1 MKKFY
6 YFMMAMLMA
15 MTTLSLTACG
25 DDDEEDGPN
34 GGGGNIEGTWKG
46 NLTNDWYDEEDADYI
61 EKAEALIQFKK
72 GGKYVS
78 VTIIHYTK
86 KGIEE
91 IRQYE
96 PNFKNPQVEVDNGT
110 YSVNGNKLTTFD
122 SEGERDESTFSISG
136 KKLTITYI
144 EDGQEV
150 KMTFTR
156 VDDKEINKYL

>member
-6 YFMMAMLMA
+6 YLMMAMLMA

-25 DDDEEDGPN
+25 DDEEDGPS
-34 GGGGNIEGTWKG
+34 GGGNDIEGTWKG

-110 YSVNGNKLTTFD
+110 Y
-122 SEGERDESTFSISG
+122 
-136 KKLTITYI
+136 
-144 EDGQEV
+144 
-150 KMTFTR
+150 
-156 VDDKEINKYL
+156 

>member
-6 YFMMAMLMA
+6 YLMMAMLMA

-25 DDDEEDGPN
+25 DENEEDGPN
-34 GGGGNIEGTWKG
+34 GGGGDIVGTWKA
-46 NLTNDWYDEEDADYI
+46 NLANTIDEEDADYI

-86 KGIEE
+86 KGLEE

-96 PNFKNPQVEVDNGT
+96 PNFKNPEVFPEDGE
-110 YSVNGNKLTTFD
+110 YSVNGNRLTTID

-150 KMTFTR
+150 KTTFTR

>member
-1 MKKFY
+1 MKKIY
-6 YFMMAMLMA
+6 YLMMAMLMA

-150 KMTFTR
+150 KMTLTR

>member
-1 MKKFY
+1 MKKIY
-6 YFMMAMLMA
+6 YLMVAMLMA

-25 DDDEEDGPN
+25 DENEEDGPN
-34 GGGGNIEGTWKG
+34 GGDGNIVGTWKA
-46 NLTNDWYDEEDADYI
+46 NLTNTIDEKDADYI
-61 EKAEALIQFKK
+61 EKVEALIQFKK

-150 KMTFTR
+150 KMTLTR

>member
-1 MKKFY
+1 MLQPLVIRALHAIWYSTIFRPFFQYFY
-6 YFMMAMLMA
+6 GKSNWFRGMRSRRKEFH
-15 MTTLSLTACG
+15 LSIEARGRRCYNHTKDASAG
-25 DDDEEDGPN
+25 HEQDRGRTRSSMDE
-34 GGGGNIEGTWKG
+34 K
-46 NLTNDWYDEEDADYI
+46 
-61 EKAEALIQFKK
+61 
-72 GGKYVS
+72 
-78 VTIIHYTK
+78 
-86 KGIEE
+86 E

-150 KMTFTR
+150 KMTLTR